1 MEGKLLDD
9 VSWRRRYLGWGRGRG
24 VACVGLKR
32 ARHLGTLI
40 EEDLPE
46 GEGAAHGC
54 ALQDSRLVSG

>member
-1 MEGKLLDD
+1 M
-9 VSWRRRYLGWGRGRG
+9 WGGG

-40 EEDLPE
+40 EDLPE

>member
-1 MEGKLLDD
+1 MEGKLLED
-9 VSWRRRYLGWGRGRG
+9 VSWRRRYLVWGGG

-40 EEDLPE
+40 EDLPE